1 MIETERI
8 LLRPFVLE
16 DAEAMY
22 RIMSDPEVARYV
34 PDQPPS
40 SVEASREILRAYPI
54 ADYAAHGF
62 GRWAC
67 VLRETGEVI
76 GFCGLKR
83 LMPSGE
89 VDLGYR
95 LARRTWGRGL
105 ATEGARA
112 SLAYGFEELAL
123 PEIIGRVMP
132 ENTASV
138 RVLEKLGLERT
149 GTVEDEGATT
159 AKYVITRDAYL
170 ARRR

>member
-1 MIETERI
+1 MIETERL

-22 RIMSDPEVARYV
+22 QIMSDPEVGRYL
-34 PDQPPS
+34 PDTPPAT
-40 SVEASREILRAYPI
+40 VEASREILRAYPI
-54 ADYAAHGF
+54 ADYAEHGF

-89 VDLGYR
+89 VDVGYR

-112 SLAYGFEELAL
+112 SLAYGFDVLSL
-123 PEIIGRVMP
+123 PEIIGMVMP
-132 ENTASV
+132 ANGASM

-149 GTVEDEGATT
+149 GTVEDDGVTV